1 MEVTIKKVDWMG
13 ASTSLDVNQPNV
25 RHGKT
30 RTSSLWHIRW
40 EVFRRN
46 KMAVAGGSFVLL
58 LIVVA
63 VFAPWIAPYSYE
75 EGNVVEAYEKPS
87 MRHWLGTDA
96 VGRDVLSRLI
106 YSLRN
111 ACIVGFGAQAIELT
125 VGLFIGAI
133 AGYVG
138 GRTDTILMRFV
149 DIVYGF
155 PSFLLSIILIILLG
169 HNIWAVLI
177 AVAATSWVGMARVV
191 RGQVM
196 SIRQSEYVDAARAM
210 GASWWTILRRYVM
223 PNSLGPVLVASAF
236 GIPANMMVESGLS
249 LVGLGLQPPTPSW
262 GAIISDGQ
270 KAVFSY
276 PHLLIYPSLLFAATL
291 LAFTYL
297 GDGLRDAF
305 DSREA

>member
-1 MEVTIKKVDWMG
+1 M
-13 ASTSLDVNQPNV
+13 ATSATAGVPESGV
-25 RHGKT
+25 KT
-30 RTSSLWHIRW
+30 RRSRPHGNSLWSIRW
-40 EVFRRN
+40 QIFRRN
-46 KMAVAGGSFVLL
+46 KMAVAGGCFVLL
-58 LIVVA
+58 LIFTA
-63 VFAPWIAPYSYE
+63 LFAPWIAPYSYDG
-75 EGNVVEAYEKPS
+75 GNILEAYEPPS
-87 MRHWLGTDA
+87 LSHPLGTDA

-111 ACIVGFGAQAIELT
+111 AFIVGFGAQAIELT

-133 AGYVG
+133 AGYLG

-169 HNIWAVLI
+169 HNIWAVLV

-196 SIRQSEYVDAARAM
+196 TIRQSDFVDAARAM
-210 GASWWTILRRYVM
+210 GASWWTILRRYVL

-262 GAIISDGQ
+262 GAIIADGQ
-270 KAVFSY
+270 KAIFSY
-276 PHLLIYPSLLFAATL
+276 PYLLIYPAVLFAMTL
-291 LAFTYL
+291 LSFTYL

>member
-1 MEVTIKKVDWMG
+1 M
-13 ASTSLDVNQPNV
+13 STPVSLDL
-25 RHGKT
+25 HGTDLPDMKL
-30 RTSSLWHIRW
+30 RKNSLWRMRFQI
-40 EVFRRN
+40 FCRN
-46 KMAVAGGSFVLL
+46 KIAVVGACFVLL
-58 LIVVA
+58 LVICA
-63 VFAPWIAPYSYE
+63 LFAPWITPYSYE
-75 EGNVVEAYEKPS
+75 KGSVLEAFEKPS
-87 MRHWLGTDA
+87 LAHLLGTDA
-96 VGRDVLSRLI
+96 IGRDVFSRLI

-111 ACIVGFGAQAIELT
+111 ACIVGFGAQLIELT
-125 VGLFIGAI
+125 LGLFIGAI

-138 GRTDTILMRFV
+138 GRTDSILMRVV

-191 RGQVM
+191 RGQVLTV
-196 SIRQSEYVDAARAM
+196 RQSEYIDAARAM
-210 GASWWTILRRYVM
+210 GANWWQILTRYVL
-223 PNSLGPVLVASAF
+223 PNSMGPVLVAAAF

-262 GAIISDGQ
+262 GSIIADGQ
-270 KAVFSY
+270 KGIFSY
-276 PHLLIYPSLLFAATL
+276 PYLLVYPSLLFAITL
-291 LAFTYL
+291 LSFTYL